1 MQPPQTPRTLQRRL
15 GVFSATTLIVG
26 SMIGSGIFIAPSI
39 MASYVA
45 TPGIWIGLWLV
56 GGALTLLGALAYGEL
71 CAMMPQAG
79 GQYVFLREAF
89 GPTVAFLYGWT
100 LFLVIQTGFNAAVAI
115 AFAKFLG
122 GVGLRV
128 GENDVVLA
136 VGGHTLLSRAQIVAV
151 VVIAVLTWVNDRGG
165 VRGGG
170 ARLERIHGAQGGR
183 GGAAG
188 GRRLRQ
194 RQGVARKPLRVSGG
208 TGLGPKGLEMGL
220 LAAMGVAMSKA
231 LFAYDAWNT
240 VTFTA
245 EEVREPERNLPR
257 ALVAGTIVTTLAYT
271 AACAVY
277 LYVLP
282 IVRMGGVEENRVA
295 HASMKR
301 WGRRRRRPCTRASSC
316 SCREVALGL
325 TGVTVHRTQAG
336 LGHRHTFDA
345 LRPGATPARARG
357 RHDRDDAR
365 VRPPAPGVYLYVLPI
380 DRMGGVEE
388 NRVASEVAGIVLGP
402 AGVTLISIAIL
413 VSTFGCVNGLILG
426 GARVLFAMSR
436 DGLFFRAAGRVDPVT
451 HTPRGALLLQGV
463 WSAVL
468 ALTGSYDRLLTY
480 VTFASLAFNALTVVG
495 LIVLRRTQPGRARPY
510 RTWGYPVTPAV
521 YLLGASF
528 FLVYIFVG
536 DPADSLAGVG
546 LVALGFPAYWWL
558 RRRAPVAA

>member
-1 MQPPQTPRTLQRRL
+1 MPSAQKLERRL

-39 MASYVA
+39 MAGYVA
-45 TPGIWIGLWLV
+45 APWIWLGLWLV
-56 GGALTLLGALAYGEL
+56 GGALTLLGALSYAEL

-89 GPTVAFLYGWT
+89 GPVVSFLYGWT

-122 GVGLRV
+122 GVGLHV
-128 GENDVVLA
+128 GENDVVFSVA
-136 VGGHTLLSRAQIVAV
+136 GHTLLSRAQLVAV
-151 VVIAVLTWVNDRGG
+151 AVIAVLSWVNARG
-165 VRGGG
+165 VREG
-170 ARLERIHGAQGGR
+170 ALVQNVFTVLKVGAVVLLVLVGFGSGKGDASHFASSGQG
-183 GGAAG
+183 
-188 GRRLRQ
+188 L
-194 RQGVARKPLRVSGG
+194 
-208 TGLGPKGLEMGL
+208 LGPKGVQMGL

-245 EEVREPERNLPR
+245 EEVRDPERNLPR
-257 ALVAGTIVTTLAYT
+257 ALVAGTVVTTLAYT

-282 IVRMGGVEENRVA
+282 I
-295 HASMKR
+295 
-301 WGRRRRRPCTRASSC
+301 
-316 SCREVALGL
+316 
-325 TGVTVHRTQAG
+325 
-336 LGHRHTFDA
+336 
-345 LRPGATPARARG
+345 
-357 RHDRDDAR
+357 
-365 VRPPAPGVYLYVLPI
+365 
-380 DRMGGVEE
+380 DRMAGVEE

-402 AGVTLISIAIL
+402 SGITLVSIAIL

-436 DGLFFRAAGRVDPVT
+436 DGLFFRVAGKVDPAT
-451 HTPRGALLLQGV
+451 QTPRGALVLQGI

-495 LIVLRRTQPGRARPY
+495 LVVLRRRAPSMPRPY
-510 RTWGYPVTPAV
+510 RTWGYPVTPAL
-521 YLLGASF
+521 YLLGAGF
-528 FLVYIFVG
+528 FLVYIFKG
-536 DPADSLAGVG
+536 DPFDSLIGVG
-546 LVALGFPAYWWL
+546 LVVLGLPAYRWL
-558 RRRAPVAA
+558 RRRAPGPA